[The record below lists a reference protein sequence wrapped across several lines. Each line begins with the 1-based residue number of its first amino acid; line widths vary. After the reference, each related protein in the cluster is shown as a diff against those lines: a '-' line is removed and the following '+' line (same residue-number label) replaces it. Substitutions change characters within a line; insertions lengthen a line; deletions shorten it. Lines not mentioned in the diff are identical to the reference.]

1 MRVYDEMAGARPLTP
16 HGPAGGGN
24 GRSLDAGETTPY
36 LPVIVDGGVGV
47 RSPETPHARPAPGHW
62 IADPNL
68 PGSLSPIHLSP
79 RSLPENIPPALRR
92 ARSETPILDPTV
104 RGCMIAASKGQED
117 IQQQKN
123 IRRSVLSKKFSSKR
137 LVRHHQLPIPACM
150 TEVWTEQGIT
160 FSLGSHQV
168 TCFCQA
174 PRFFA
179 HLILSNK
186 TAQKLPKES

>member
-1 MRVYDEMAGARPLTP
+1 MCTLFSVSFMKIFFLPTGVTCVSFSVSVQPVFVAARSVISFTAKKKEAVYLSDRTRPTPCASTTRWPALGRSRTP

-47 RSPETPHARPAPGHW
+47 RSPETPHARPAPGHR

-68 PGSLSPIHLSP
+68 LGTLSPIHLSP

-104 RGCMIAASKGQED
+104 RGCMIAASKAPMA
-117 IQQQKN
+117 
-123 IRRSVLSKKFSSKR
+123 KK
-137 LVRHHQLPIPACM
+137 I
-150 TEVWTEQGIT
+150 
-160 FSLGSHQV
+160 
-168 TCFCQA
+168 
-174 PRFFA
+174 
-179 HLILSNK
+179 
-186 TAQKLPKES
+186 